1 MRKETGRKERSNES
15 RRGRRGE
22 RTGAGG
28 AGGAEEGRKIP
39 RACTLADHTKTQ
51 SAAGGRSHLLAGGK
65 KNRET
70 LLAMTM
76 RTMFPATGANV
87 KLEEGGKEKD
97 DVGECERVSV
107 HVGAH
112 GNSPFSLW
120 LAGGTVREDVRV
132 ARRRGNKK
140 VAV

>member
-28 AGGAEEGRKIP
+28 AGGRGRKED
-39 RACTLADHTKTQ
+39 TEGVHTRRSHKD
-51 SAAGGRSHLLAGGK
+51 SKRSGGRSHLLTDGK

-70 LLAMTM
+70 LLAMKM

-97 DVGECERVSV
+97 DVGECERVSETLARMV
-107 HVGAH
+107 TRH
-112 GNSPFSLW
+112 SLC
-120 LAGGTVREDVRV
+120 G
-132 ARRRGNKK
+132 
-140 VAV
+140 